1 MFGVLDSSVYPALLE
16 ETDDGLVVEVELGV
30 DILGQ
35 RLAATLTGTLQ
46 PQCPLIRSPI
56 CLLSISLSIKQK
68 QHSTAEGNKP
78 RTTAV
83 KIIFNRFTL
92 TSFTIIHFN
101 VLKLLL
107 SLKNFGQQRSGRVLQ
122 PAVCLQYSDTF
133 LLQCSGFR
141 CFLITC
147 VFTL

>member
-1 MFGVLDSSVYPALLE
+1 M
-16 ETDDGLVVEVELGV
+16 
-30 DILGQ
+30 
-35 RLAATLTGTLQ
+35 
-46 PQCPLIRSPI
+46 
-56 CLLSISLSIKQK
+56 
-68 QHSTAEGNKP
+68 AEGNKP

-101 VLKLLL
+101 VLKILL

-133 LLQCSGFR
+133 LLRISVFSDYLCIHFIDLFLHCLGHSN
-141 CFLITC
+141 FLITC
-147 VFTL
+147 PEISSETADPVGFRLRHTPHTQWTARRPAYTQRRLQRP